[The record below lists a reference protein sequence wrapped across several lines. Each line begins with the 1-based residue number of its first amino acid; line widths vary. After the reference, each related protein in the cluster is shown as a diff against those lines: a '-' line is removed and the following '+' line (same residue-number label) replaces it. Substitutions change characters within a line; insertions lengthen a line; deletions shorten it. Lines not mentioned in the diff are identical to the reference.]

1 MSREREQ
8 LSAWFERCVRRE
20 AQASGA
26 SRNIAAAAV
35 AADPTMATAYAA
47 WKAAPPPAAGNTSAS
62 AAPVGGSRR
71 RATGGLRPASPAASP
86 KPPASSP
93 RLSPLDN
100 LTRQWAAWGLPEV
113 AARRQAGRDAF
124 EGVVAELQAGGLSR
138 GRAIPIA
145 AGRAPALHRLWLQA
159 DNEARLAG
167 GDKLAAPDRVYLA
180 KTITGAEKAL
190 GRGPAAA
197 KAMHALFAKK
207 AGELEASGVSAV
219 QARLSIGR
227 RWPKLYA
234 AWRAW
239 ERVREQHAR
248 IDAAG
253 ERSRGRLSAGP
264 AGDTSPDPSPRRP
277 AA

>member
-1 MSREREQ
+1 M
-8 LSAWFERCVRRE
+8 
-20 AQASGA
+20 AS
-26 SRNIAAAAV
+26 
-35 AADPTMATAYAA
+35 TAP
-47 WKAAPPPAAGNTSAS
+47 AP
-62 AAPVGGSRR
+62 
-71 RATGGLRPASPAASP
+71 PASPLERATRGWEALGLSATEARLRAAHDLFE
-86 KPPASSP
+86 ALL
-93 RLSPLDN
+93 RAD
-100 LTRQWAAWGLPEV
+100 
-113 AARRQAGRDAF
+113 GR
-124 EGVVAELQAGGLSR
+124 SR

-145 AGRAPALHRLWLQA
+145 AGRAPELHRLWLQA